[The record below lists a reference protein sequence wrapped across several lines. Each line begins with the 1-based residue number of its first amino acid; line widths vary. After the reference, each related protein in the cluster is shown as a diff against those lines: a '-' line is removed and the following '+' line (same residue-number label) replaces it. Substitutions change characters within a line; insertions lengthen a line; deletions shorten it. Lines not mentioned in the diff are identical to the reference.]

1 MSNRAQRR
9 RSRTPAPQAVSGRRR
24 ANRTLLAVLV
34 VFAIFALVALAAV
47 GPGLVVSASPTPL
60 P

>member
-1 MSNRAQRR
+1 MTNRAQRR
-9 RSRTPAPQAVSGRRR
+9 RSRGTPPRTSSGRQR